1 MKKKILITGSSGFL
15 GNLAKEFF
23 IKNYD
28 LVLVDVSS
36 SNDSNFYKADIGNF
50 LEIDNIISREKPHII
65 LHFASEIFDT
75 YDKKKVYKTNVN
87 GSENIKKSA
96 IKNNIENL
104 IFTSTFSLFEKN
116 YDYLISEE
124 EPISCKN
131 YYGITKFE
139 VENILLNS
147 DSNLNISIF
156 RCPIIVDKS
165 RAHRLGVLFE
175 FLKDNCTLWIL
186 GDGSNK
192 LQFVSASDLFF
203 AIEKSL
209 KLKGKH
215 VYNIG
220 CDKVETI
227 KETFEYLI
235 NKTGSKSKIRFFNKT
250 FGLLILKI
258 LSVLRL
264 INFIDY
270 HNKIL
275 VSNIVL
281 DISKIKKEL
290 DFTPTKSTA
299 ELMLEAH
306 NYYINNSSQNQKGSA
321 IKPKMGFFK
330 IIKLISK
337 II

>member
-1 MKKKILITGSSGFL
+1 MNKDTKI
-15 GNLAKEFF
+15 
-23 IKNYD
+23 
-28 LVLVDVSS
+28 
-36 SNDSNFYKADIGNF
+36 
-50 LEIDNIISREKPHII
+50 
-65 LHFASEIFDT
+65 
-75 YDKKKVYKTNVN
+75 
-87 GSENIKKSA
+87 
-96 IKNNIENL
+96 
-104 IFTSTFSLFEKN
+104 
-116 YDYLISEE
+116 
-124 EPISCKN
+124 
-131 YYGITKFE
+131 
-139 VENILLNS
+139 
-147 DSNLNISIF
+147 NISIF

-203 AIEKSL
+203 SIEKSL
-209 KLKGKH
+209 SLKGKH

-220 CDKVETI
+220 CEKVETM

-235 NKTGSKSKIRFFNKT
+235 DKTGSKSKIRYFNKNL
-250 FGLLILKI
+250 GLLILKL
-258 LSVLRL
+258 LSTLRL

-290 DFTPTKSTA
+290 NFLPTKSTA
-299 ELMLEAH
+299 ELMLDAH
-306 NYYINNSSQNQKGSA
+306 YYYVNNIRDDQIGSA
-321 IKPKMGFFK
+321 IKPKMGFFSV
-330 IIKLISK
+330 IKFISK

>member
-1 MKKKILITGSSGFL
+1 MKKKILITGSNGFL
-15 GNLAKEFF
+15 GNLAKEYF
-23 IKNYD
+23 IKDYE
-28 LVLVDVSS
+28 LVLVDLSS

-50 LEIDNIISREKPHII
+50 DEIDDVITREKPNII
-65 LHFASEIFDT
+65 FHFASEIFDT
-75 YDKKKVYKTNVN
+75 YNKKKIFRTNVE
-87 GSENIKKSA
+87 GSNNIKKSA
-96 IKNNIENL
+96 IKNSVENL

-116 YDYLISEE
+116 YDYLISES

-131 YYGITKFE
+131 YYGITKSE
-139 VENILLNS
+139 VEKLLLDTNS
-147 DSNLNISIF
+147 ELNISIF

-192 LQFVSASDLFF
+192 LQFVSASDLFI

-209 KLKGKH
+209 ILKGKH

-220 CDKVETI
+220 CEKVETM

-235 NKTGSKSKIRFFNKT
+235 NKTGSKSKIRHFNKNL
-250 FGLLILKI
+250 GLLILKV
-258 LSVLRL
+258 LSFLRL

-281 DISKIKKEL
+281 DISRIKKDL
-290 DFTPTKSTA
+290 NFKPTKSTA
-299 ELMLEAH
+299 ELMLDAH
-306 NYYINNSSQNQKGSA
+306 NYYLSNSSDNQKGSA
-321 IKPKMGFFK
+321 IKPKMGFFS
-330 IIKLISK
+330 IIKFISK
-337 II
+337 FV